1 MSVAWVGAGI
11 AALGV
16 GSQVAAAEKAEDAQ
30 VAASRRASQ
39 TTEGQ
44 AAIAREDLAPW
55 RRAGEAG
62 LNQLSNL
69 LGLPAQAKEQEEIG
83 LVDMSSGI
91 PMPNN
96 DLYASSPEY
105 RAAWDAGLRFHE
117 QQYGQGYTTESSPS
131 SIDAAIRK
139 RIDPSIYTAKA
150 QAPSAAPDADFG
162 ALNREFTNA
171 DFVRDPGY
179 EFRLGEGMKGLER
192 SAAARGGL
200 LSGAALK
207 AASRY
212 NQDFA
217 SNEFGNSAN
226 RFNVNQANRFN
237 RLASIAGIGQTA
249 ATQTGQNAMTVGQ
262 QVAQNQL
269 GVGNV
274 RASGYVGQ
282 ANALTGA
289 LGQGYNMYQDQQMMD
304 MLRKQ
309 NQGGGVNSAG
319 GSYSQDWIA

>member
-30 VAASRRASQ
+30 SDASRAANQ
-39 TTEGQ
+39 TTIGQ
-44 AAIAREDLAPW
+44 AEAARREQAPW

-69 LGLPAQAKEQEEIG
+69 LGIPTETEEEQVN

-91 PMPNN
+91 PKPNN
-96 DLYASSPEY
+96 ELYASSPEY
-105 RAAWDAGLRFHE
+105 RSAWDAGLRFHQ
-117 QQYGQGYTTESSPS
+117 QQYGQGYTTESSVS
-131 SIDAAIRK
+131 SIDAALRK
-139 RIDPSIYTAKA
+139 RLDPSVYNRVIEPQA
-150 QAPSAAPDADFG
+150 QDADFG
-162 ALNREFTNA
+162 RLNRGFTSE
-171 DFVRDPGY
+171 DFVKDPGY

-217 SNEFGNSAN
+217 SNEYGKSFDRYNTEQS
-226 RFNVNQANRFN
+226 NRFN

-249 ATQTGQNAMTVGQ
+249 AMQTGQNAMTAGQ
-262 QVAQNQL
+262 QIAQNQL
-269 GVGNV
+269 GLGNV

-282 ANALTGA
+282 ANALTDA
-289 LGQGYNMYQDQQMMD
+289 LSQGYNRYQDQQYMD
-304 MLRKQ
+304 MLKKQ
-309 NQGGGVNSAG
+309 NQGGQINSAG
-319 GSYSQDWIA
+319 GSYNSDWIA